1 MDIFGIGFPE
11 LVLIFIIS
19 MMVFGPRRLPE
30 MAAKFGKFVGD
41 LRNMSQGLMTEWQR
55 EIAVAS
61 RLDELK
67 KTQQEL
73 NQIKQEVQATR
84 REIAAQTSTGVD
96 ALQQARR
103 EIEASQKPAPS
114 PVSPPAQSGNSAAPP
129 PPAESPS
136 SAETSSGSGS
146 IQAVSE

>member
-1 MDIFGIGFPE
+1 MDIFGVGFPE

-30 MAAKFGKFVGD
+30 MAAKVGKVVGD

-73 NQIKQEVQATR
+73 NQIKQEVKATR
-84 REIAAQTSTGVD
+84 KEIAAQTSTGVD

-103 EIEASQKPAPS
+103 EIEDSQKQMSS
-114 PVSPPAQSGNSAAPP
+114 PVPPSDDPAVPAQSGDAPEPAPP
-129 PPAESPS
+129 VENLPDS
-136 SAETSSGSGS
+136 SLTKAATE
-146 IQAVSE
+146 